1 MGGAEMVEAKRKAEA
16 RIEELSKQGS
26 LSEQAVAKIEE
37 RVEQLSKNLEELEQM
52 VTEKVEASR
61 ENVKRWRK
69 ETKELIAQLGALRP
83 LPA

>member
-1 MGGAEMVEAKRKAEA
+1 MVEAKRKAEA
-16 RIEELSKQGS
+16 RLAELSQQGS

-37 RVEQLSKNLEELEQM
+37 LVAQLSKNLEELEQM
-52 VTEKVEASR
+52 VTEKVETSR